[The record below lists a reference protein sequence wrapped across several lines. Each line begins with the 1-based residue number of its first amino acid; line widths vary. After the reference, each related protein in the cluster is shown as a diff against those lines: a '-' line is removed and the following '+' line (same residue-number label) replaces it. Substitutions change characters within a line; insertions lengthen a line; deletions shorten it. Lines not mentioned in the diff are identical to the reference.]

1 MILEEVKTWGHDQL
15 VYLFPGENLESSW
28 GCEDSLCN
36 GAGGPRREGRW
47 RMNKRWIIRKL
58 QQRNCSKPR
67 VF

>member
-47 RMNKRWIIRKL
+47 RMNKRWII
-58 QQRNCSKPR
+58 
-67 VF
+67 